1 MKNFK
6 NAGDRDFGRPES
18 KFSGERRPSFAGR
31 RGSGS
36 QDVGRRDG
44 GGFGANRGSRDGGSF
59 GGSRGG
65 SRDGGFGGRR
75 DSGFGGEKL
84 MHRATCA
91 ECGSSC
97 EVPFKPTGEKPV
109 YCSTCFGNRS
119 DSPRTNDRSFSRPRV
134 ERSAPA
140 MTTSVNHDALT
151 EKVNELN
158 AKIDRLLD
166 ILIENK
172 GEAKAK
178 SLKVE
183 ANTTESSK
191 KSVVADKKGAS
202 DKKLMN
208 KKVADVKK
216 PLAKKELSPKKAVAK
231 KVVKKAVKK

>member
-6 NAGDRDFGRPES
+6 KTDDRDFNRSES
-18 KFSGERRPSFAGR
+18 KFGGERRGSFESR
-31 RGSGS
+31 RDS
-36 QDVGRRDG
+36 GRRD
-44 GGFGANRGSRDGGSF
+44 GGFGANRGGGF

-75 DSGFGGEKL
+75 DGGFGGEKV

-119 DSPRTNDRSFSRPRV
+119 DSPRANDRSFSRPRV
-134 ERSAPA
+134 ERSAPTMSA
-140 MTTSVNHDALT
+140 TVNHDALA
-151 EKVNELN
+151 EKLVELN

-166 ILIENK
+166 ILVENK
-172 GEAKAK
+172 SEAKVKA
-178 SLKVE
+178 
-183 ANTTESSK
+183 
-191 KSVVADKKGAS
+191 VVAEKKAVVS
-202 DKKLMN
+202 

-216 PLAKKELSPKKAVAK
+216 PSAKKELSPKKAPVK

>member
-18 KFSGERRPSFAGR
+18 RFGGERR
-31 RGSGS
+31 GSS
-36 QDVGRRDG
+36 DGRRDG

-75 DSGFGGEKL
+75 DSGFGGEKV

-91 ECGSSC
+91 ECGNSC

-109 YCSTCFGNRS
+109 YCSTCFGNRAES
-119 DSPRTNDRSFSRPRV
+119 APRTNDRSFSRPRV

-140 MTTSVNHDALT
+140 MSTAVNNDVLT
-151 EKVNELN
+151 EKVAELN

-166 ILIENK
+166 ILMENK
-172 GEAKAK
+172 G
-178 SLKVE
+178 VVV
-183 ANTTESSK
+183 K
-191 KSVVADKKGAS
+191 KEIADKTEVS
-202 DKKLMN
+202 
-208 KKVADVKK
+208 VKK
-216 PLAKKELSPKKAVAK
+216 PVAKKELSSKKAPVK
-231 KVVKKAVKK
+231 KAPVKKAVKK